1 MKGST
6 IEYYYGGLVRKKIPF
21 KNYDSIF
28 NLRRHSNHITKNKFR
43 LSRNNYNA
51 MRLYFS
57 LKQRSDN
64 DHVNSLYNHFHN
76 YKNTPIFNYSVCK
89 FKDHALKELRMA
101 KDYFDKNYWRG

>member
-1 MKGST
+1 MKGT
-6 IEYYYGGLVRKKIPF
+6 AIEYYYGTLVRKCIPS

-28 NLRRHSNHITKNKFR
+28 NLRRHSEPIKNKFR

-57 LKQRSDN
+57 FKQRSDN

-76 YKNTPIFNYSVCK
+76 YKNTPIFNYSASK
-89 FKDHALKELRMA
+89 YNNYAFKELRVA
-101 KDYFDKNYWRG
+101 KDYFDKNYRRV